1 MPHKRDQRTYNRN
14 YYSTHRAAEIERVRI
29 RQAATL
35 EFLRDLRRRPCAD
48 CGGTFPPHVM
58 DFDHRD
64 PRAKR
69 LNLTNS
75 RAMLMTRSRLRAE
88 LDKCDI
94 VCSNC
99 HAERTYLYLTDPNSS
114 YRRRAP
120 GKSSRIDEKRAYWRC
135 QAELLRKLRD
145 KPCADC
151 GQRFPFYVMQFDHRD
166 SSTKAAVVSRMV
178 GRAGEERILA
188 EVAKCDVVC
197 SNCHRIRTYERRQVP
212 TIKTGTLAAGV
223 L

>member
-35 EFLRDLRRRPCAD
+35 EFLRDIRRRPCTD
-48 CGGTFPPHVM
+48 CDRTFPPYVM

-64 PRAKR
+64 PLAKSF
-69 LNLTNS
+69 NLTNS
-75 RAMLMTRSRLRAE
+75 RAMLMTRSALLAE
-88 LDKCDI
+88 IAKCDV

-99 HAERTYLYLTDPNSS
+99 HAERTYRYLTGSSSS
-114 YRRRAP
+114 YRPRAP
-120 GKSSRIDEKRAYWRC
+120 GKSSRLDEKRAYWRGH
-135 QAELLRKLRD
+135 AELLRKLRD

-166 SSTKAAVVSRMV
+166 SSTKLDVVSRMI